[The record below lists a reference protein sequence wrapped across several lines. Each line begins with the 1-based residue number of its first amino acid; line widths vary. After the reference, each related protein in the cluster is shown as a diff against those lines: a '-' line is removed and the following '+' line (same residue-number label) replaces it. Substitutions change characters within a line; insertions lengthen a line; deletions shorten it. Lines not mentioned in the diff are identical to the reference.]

1 MAYNTTIFGQMTELI
16 SRLEFQSIV
25 NKHNGDFR
33 SRKLRTWDQFIHLL
47 FAQLSGRRSLR
58 ETLAGLTSVQQ
69 KLYHLGSKTVKRST
83 LSDANN
89 KRSYLI
95 YKELFLSLL
104 KRTQSIAPKHKL
116 KLDRKLF
123 YLDAS
128 TIDLSLKLF
137 PWARFRKTKSAVRL
151 HTLLDA
157 DGLLPAFVNITTGK
171 THETTVAKNMH
182 IPAGSY
188 VAIDRGY
195 YDFSLYNY
203 LKNKNIRFVTRAKSN
218 AKYQVVKQHNNSDNP
233 NVLKDE
239 IIVFSN
245 YTTNKKYPY
254 PLRLIHYFD
263 DSQNKEIIFL
273 SNDFDSDAQTI
284 ADVYKARW
292 EIEIFFRTIKQN
304 LKIKRFFGTSSNAV
318 FTQIWVAMIAYLLV
332 SLYKFLNKS
341 KMTVQKLIR
350 LIQVNLFERK
360 PLNEIFKEPKY
371 KPPDKLLSNQTW
383 LFNF

>member
-1 MAYNTTIFGQMTELI
+1 MAYHTTIFGQMTELI

-25 NKHNGDFR
+25 NKYNGDFHT
-33 SRKLRTWDQFIHLL
+33 RKLKTWDQFIHLL
-47 FAQLSGRRSLR
+47 FAQLSGRSSLR
-58 ETLAGLTSVQQ
+58 ETLTGFSSVHQ
-69 KLYHLGSKTVKRST
+69 KLYHLGSRIVKRST

-95 YKELFLSLL
+95 YKELFFSLL
-104 KRTQSIAPKHKL
+104 KRAQTIAPKHKL
-116 KLDRKLF
+116 KLNRKLF

-151 HTLLDA
+151 HTLLAA
-157 DGLLPAFVNITTGK
+157 DGLLPAFLIITDGK
-171 THETTVAKNMH
+171 THEAPVAKNMQ

-195 YDFSLYNY
+195 HDFNLYNFF
-203 LKNKNIRFVTRAKSN
+203 KNNNIRFVTRAKSN
-218 AKYQVVKQHNNSDNP
+218 AKYQVLKQNDTSENP

-239 IIVFSN
+239 TIAFTVYN
-245 YTTNKKYPY
+245 TNKKYPH
-254 PLRLIHYFD
+254 PLRLIHYYD
-263 DSQNKEIIFL
+263 DSRNKELTFL
-273 SNDFDSDAQTI
+273 TNDFENDAQTI
-284 ADVYKARW
+284 ADIYKSRW

-304 LKIKRFFGTSSNAV
+304 LKIKRFFGTSANAV
-318 FTQIWVAMIAYLLV
+318 FTQIWIAMTAYLLI
-332 SLYKFLNKS
+332 SLHKFLQKS
-341 KMTVQKLIR
+341 KMTVQHIIR

-360 PLNEIFKEPKY
+360 PLREIFKEPKC
-371 KPPDKLLSNQTW
+371 KPPDKKLTNQTC

>member
-1 MAYNTTIFGQMTELI
+1 MAYNTTIFAQMTKLI

-33 SRKLRTWDQFIHLL
+33 SRKLRTWDQFIYLL
-47 FAQLSGRRSLR
+47 FAQLSGRSSLR
-58 ETLAGLTSVQQ
+58 ETLAGFSSVQQ
-69 KLYHLGSKTVKRST
+69 KLYHLGSKIVKRST

-95 YKELFLSLL
+95 YKELFFNLL
-104 KRTQSIAPKHKL
+104 QRAQAVAPKHKL
-116 KLDRKLF
+116 KLNRKLF

-157 DGLLPAFVNITTGK
+157 NGFLPAFLNITTGK

-195 YDFSLYNY
+195 YDFNLYNY
-203 LKNKNIRFVTRAKSN
+203 FKNNNIRFVTRAKSN
-218 AKYQVVKQHNNSDNP
+218 AKYKVVKQNDCSDNA

-245 YTTNKKYPY
+245 YVTNKKYPY
-254 PLRLIHYFD
+254 PLRLVTYFNG
-263 DSQNKEIIFL
+263 SQNKELIFL
-273 SNDFDSDAQTI
+273 TNDLDSEAQTI

-318 FTQIWVAMIAYLLV
+318 FTQIWIAMIAYLLV
-332 SLYKFLNKS
+332 SLHKFLNKS
-341 KMTVQKLIR
+341 KMTVQQIIR

-360 PLNEIFKEPKY
+360 PLNEIFKEPKIE
-371 KPPDKLLSNQTW
+371 PPNRYLNNQTW